1 MTDAPGQNGV
11 PKRETWFETATRKAS
26 GAVNLVA
33 AVAVVAM
40 MLHVNLDVLGR
51 YLFNAP
57 LPMTTEVVSAYYMV
71 AVVFLPLAAIEW
83 RDGHIS
89 VEIVT
94 QFIGARTQR
103 LLLIIT
109 GLLAAAYFAAITW
122 RTWLVA
128 IDKYQLGEFITGVAT
143 LSIWPTRFLVPLGC
157 GLIVVVLVIKAARLA
172 FARR

>member
-1 MTDAPGQNGV
+1 MTDAPDQTGLPDNA
-11 PKRETWFETATRKAS
+11 TWFETGVWKTS
-26 GAVNLVA
+26 NGFNLVA
-33 AVAVVAM
+33 AVALVAM

-51 YLFNAP
+51 FLFNAP

-89 VEIVT
+89 VEIIT
-94 QFIGARTQR
+94 QFIGDRPQR
-103 LLLIIT
+103 LLLVMT
-109 GLLAAAYFAAITW
+109 GLLSAAYFAAIAW

-128 IDKYQLGEFITGVAT
+128 VDKYQIGEFITGVAT

-157 GLIVVVLVIKAARLA
+157 GLIVLVLLIKAARRV
-172 FARR
+172 FSR

>member
-1 MTDAPGQNGV
+1 
-11 PKRETWFETATRKAS
+11 
-26 GAVNLVA
+26 
-33 AVAVVAM
+33 
-40 MLHVNLDVLGR
+40 
-51 YLFNAP
+51 
-57 LPMTTEVVSAYYMV
+57 MTTEVVSAYYMV

-109 GLLAAAYFAAITW
+109 GLLPAAYFAAITW

-128 IDKYQLGEFITGVAT
+128 IDKYQLGEFITE
-143 LSIWPTRFLVPLGC
+143 
-157 GLIVVVLVIKAARLA
+157 
-172 FARR
+172 

>member
-1 MTDAPGQNGV
+1 MTGEPA
-11 PKRETWFETATRKAS
+11 RETWFETGTRKVS

-33 AVAVVAM
+33 AVALVAM

-94 QFIGARTQR
+94 QFIGDRTR
-103 LLLIIT
+103 TLLLLLT
-109 GLLAAAYFAAITW
+109 GLLSAAYFAAITW

-128 IDKYQLGEFITGVAT
+128 VDKYELGEFITGVAV

-157 GLIVVVLVIKAARLA
+157 GLIVVVLVIKAARRA
-172 FARR
+172 FAKR